1 MPWMPRCASSP
12 ATASTWPRRLP
23 PSASASWMPGTPS
36 RATSPGS
43 TPSRDGSTGKPPGN
57 ACGKPEP
64 RQAKRGRK
72 PRPGR
77 ERHHPQDRHRLDDR
91 RAATRY
97 GSRTEEM
104 RALSWNHIVAY
115 DGDSGRL
122 RPITEIGWGHG
133 RFAVHVWRSVR
144 ASGDT
149 KTRKSRR
156 TLALSK
162 RCVRVLQAHQER
174 QGGPARATEGA
185 PGGELVFVTA
195 TGRQLDKD
203 TVRRAFRKVT
213 AAAGLHPREWA
224 PRELRHTFL
233 SVLSDNE
240 IPIEKISDL
249 VGHSDTTTTETIY
262 RFQIR
267 PAVLDGAEAMD
278 RIFPAPEAP
287 QAR

>member
-1 MPWMPRCASSP
+1 VKRNVVLLCE
-12 ATASTWPRRLP
+12 LP
-23 PSASASWMPGTPS
+23 KGKTGRPSKSLSFEEAKALLAAADEF
-36 RATSPGS
+36 ATSPS
-43 TPSRDGSTGKPPGN
+43 LAWLQAYVVVSLLTG
-57 ACGKPEP
+57 A
-64 RQAKRGRK
+64 
-72 PRPGR
+72 
-77 ERHHPQDRHRLDDR
+77 
-91 RAATRY
+91 
-97 GSRTEEM
+97 RTEEM
-104 RALSWNHIVAY
+104 RALRWNHIVAY
-115 DGDSGRL
+115 DEDSGRL

-133 RFAVHVWRSVR
+133 RFAIFVWRSVR

-162 RCVRVLQAHQER
+162 RCVRVLQAHQGR
-174 QGGPARATEGA
+174 QGRPARAMEGA

-213 AAAGLHPREWA
+213 AGAGLNPREWT
-224 PRELRHTFL
+224 PRELRHTFV

-267 PAVLDGAEAMD
+267 PVVLDGAEAMD
-278 RIFPAPEAP
+278 RIFPVPEEP
-287 QAR
+287 QER